1 VGEAKAIGAVE
12 EYFWAG
18 GDDCVFAIG
27 EETGEDTGVAA
38 GFDPEFDAGVAEEP
52 VLLAE
57 FELRASREAKF
68 ELRASR
74 AGAGVER
81 STALLL
87 AGDVVALR

>member
-12 EYFWAG
+12 EFFWAA

-38 GFDPEFDAGVAEEP
+38 GFDPEFDAGVEEEP
-52 VLLAE
+52 VLL
-57 FELRASREAKF
+57 AKF

-74 AGAGVER
+74 AVAGVDR
-81 STALLL
+81 STAFLL
-87 AGDVVALR
+87 ADDVVALR